1 MSASAHRHSC
11 LQLGICQD
19 RPTCAEC
26 TRVHSSEGHQSALRI
41 ERLINSRAQ
50 HTVMQPLPEQPAPTP
65 AAPAPQLSTA
75 LLLYALI
82 LFGALGCAHLVVR
95 YLV

>member
-1 MSASAHRHSC
+1 MSASARHHSG

-50 HTVMQPLPEQPAPTP
+50 HTVMQPLPLQPA
-65 AAPAPQLSTA
+65 AEPAPKAPELATA

-82 LFGALGCAHLVVR
+82 LFGSLGCAHLVVR
-95 YLV
+95 HLG